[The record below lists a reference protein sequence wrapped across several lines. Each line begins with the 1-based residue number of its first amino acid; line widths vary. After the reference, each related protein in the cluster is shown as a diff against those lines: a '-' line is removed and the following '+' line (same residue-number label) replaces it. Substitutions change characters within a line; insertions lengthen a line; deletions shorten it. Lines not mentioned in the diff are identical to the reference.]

1 MTKYCQYHRNHG
13 HTTEEC
19 KALQD
24 KIEELVRAGHFR
36 RFIRRDD
43 HSSSSRSR
51 HPPRPD
57 HRRQPNDAHHNS
69 HPTQPNNQQPKPART
84 DITPADP
91 PLRGTINTISGGF
104 ASGGSTSFAKKRHL
118 RHIQSINHITHSHHR
133 RRMPPIVFTD
143 DDFHGLDHQ
152 QDDPM
157 VITVEIEN
165 YAVKKVLVD
174 QGSLVDILYWAT
186 YQELQLPDTAMIPY
200 DEPIYSFSDEQVS
213 TRGYIDLHTVFREG
227 TQTKTILIRFHIV
240 DAPTSYNILLGRPSL
255 NTLGAV
261 VSTPHLA
268 MKFPAPSGDILTI
281 HCDQCLARECY
292 MASLRPQLPIQ
303 QTNHIERP
311 PGSCIAL
318 SGEDLDPRIGRD
330 VRLEPV
336 EDTTPLELP
345 NGHSINLG
353 TGLNSDERATITP
366 ILINNTDLFAWLA
379 ADLPGVDPQVASH
392 KLSIYKE
399 ARYVSQKKRKLGEE
413 RRQAA
418 KVEANKL
425 LSAGF
430 IEEAQYTTWL
440 SNVVL
445 VKKANGKWRMCV
457 DYTDLN
463 KACPRDAYPLPNI
476 DRLVDGAAGNK
487 VLSFL
492 DAYSSYNQIP
502 MAIADMHKTAF
513 ITDDANYFY
522 RVMPFGLKNAG
533 ATYQRLMDK
542 VFSHLTGHCVEV
554 YVDDM
559 VVKSPSHH
567 QHAEDLEAVFSALRQ
582 YNLHLNPDKCIF
594 GVDRGKFLGFMLT
607 QRGIEA
613 NPVKCKAI
621 IEMRSPTTVKEVQR
635 LIGRLTAISRF
646 LPKLAE
652 QTQPIIQLLKKSAR
666 FTWTDDCEQIF
677 QKLKTT

>member
-1 MTKYCQYHRNHG
+1 MTKYCRYHRNHG

-36 RFIRRDD
+36 RVIRRDD
-43 HSSSSRSR
+43 HSSSSQSR

-57 HRRQPNDAHHNS
+57 HKCQPNDSHHNS
-69 HPTQPNNQQPKPART
+69 HPTQPNNQQPEPART

-104 ASGGSTSFAKKRHL
+104 TSGGSTSSARKRHL
-118 RHIQSINHITHSHHR
+118 CHIQSINHITHSHHR

-174 QGSLVDILYWAT
+174 QGSSVDILYWAT
-186 YQELQLPDTAMIPY
+186 YQKLQLPDTAMIPY
-200 DEPIYSFSDEQVS
+200 DEPIYGFSGEQVS
-213 TRGYIDLHTVFREG
+213 TLGYIDLHTVFRDG
-227 TQTKTILIRFHIV
+227 TQTKTIPICFLIV
-240 DAPTSYNILLGRPSL
+240 NAPTSYNILLGRPSL
-255 NTLGAV
+255 NTLGAI

-281 HCDQCLARECY
+281 HCNQRLARECY

-311 PGSCIAL
+311 PGSSIAL

-345 NGHSINLG
+345 NRHSINLG

-366 ILINNTDLFAWLA
+366 ILINNTDLFAWSA

-399 ARYVSQKKRKLGEE
+399 ARYVSQKNRKLREE

-418 KVEANKL
+418 KVEADKL

-445 VKKANGKWRMCV
+445 VKKANGKWRM
-457 DYTDLN
+457 
-463 KACPRDAYPLPNI
+463 
-476 DRLVDGAAGNK
+476 
-487 VLSFL
+487 
-492 DAYSSYNQIP
+492 
-502 MAIADMHKTAF
+502 
-513 ITDDANYFY
+513 
-522 RVMPFGLKNAG
+522 
-533 ATYQRLMDK
+533 
-542 VFSHLTGHCVEV
+542 
-554 YVDDM
+554 
-559 VVKSPSHH
+559 
-567 QHAEDLEAVFSALRQ
+567 
-582 YNLHLNPDKCIF
+582 
-594 GVDRGKFLGFMLT
+594 
-607 QRGIEA
+607 
-613 NPVKCKAI
+613 
-621 IEMRSPTTVKEVQR
+621 
-635 LIGRLTAISRF
+635 
-646 LPKLAE
+646 
-652 QTQPIIQLLKKSAR
+652 
-666 FTWTDDCEQIF
+666 
-677 QKLKTT
+677 